1 MKKSTYLLTLLLT
14 ALFCLPWTSTAWAY
28 DPVTVANGTNKN
40 ACVPLYGN
48 WADAYQ
54 HFQVIY
60 PAADLAEMTGKQ
72 ITSMKFYIASTS
84 TVSKVWNGTF
94 KIRLAE
100 TESTYFNGAFI
111 NITSAPVYTGSLDGR
126 TREVLITFT
135 EAYTY
140 NGGNLLFDLQDE
152 TSGDNY
158 NDASFLGVGQGY
170 NSAVGNYS
178 STSVA
183 AVTATNRAF
192 IPKTTFTYE
201 DPSSCAKPTDLT
213 KGTITANSASFSWTA
228 GGSESEWQYLC
239 LPADEEADWE
249 GSAVKTATSAS
260 VTVEDLNPS
269 TAYKFYVRANCG
281 GSDGQSAAVSVAF
294 KTPCVAVSSL
304 PWGDDDFADVTTG
317 SSVSNIPDC
326 WNRIAYEYE
335 DYWSSAVTKYPYVQS
350 GSGHSGSGSKN
361 LFFYGGGASSA
372 QTIIL
377 PLFAEKPS
385 KLSISFW
392 YKNSDYA
399 SYGDAQIGY
408 MTDPTNAASFNV
420 LKTLAKVTDWTYV
433 NAFAMTGAPDNS
445 YIAIR
450 FAGGSSD
457 YGSLYIDGVSV
468 DLAPSCLAPSAP
480 TASDI
485 TTNSAKLTWT
495 ANSGESAWTL
505 QYSTDGETWT
515 DKAVSAKPYTLEDLS
530 ANTLYYVRVKAKC
543 GATDE
548 SSYGEIAS
556 FRTECGAITV
566 TTWPYNFNDDET
578 NGYPVCWDRITN
590 YDSFDGVY
598 YPMVTTSSAYDGKSL
613 MFYGGGS
620 TTSLS
625 ATLPPFSTPIKDL
638 VLSFYY
644 ESSVSGYSQYG
655 KLVVGYMT
663 DPADANTFVE
673 VETLDQSASYI
684 EAGPIAFAGAPDNAR
699 ITIRYANGTSD
710 YGSAYVDNLVVEEA
724 PSCMRPGKPAV
735 TTASLTANSAVVT
748 WTAGGSESA
757 WKLQYKAE
765 GGDWSE
771 EIAVDAASYTL
782 TSLTATT
789 TYYVRVKAVCGQEE
803 ISEWSAEGDFTT
815 DCGTMP
821 MPFEEYFSSSS
832 AYPAC
837 WNASPNTGNYRWT
850 PNSEYVS
857 SISSYNY
864 EIRLRGSNASSE
876 LSTPSIALS
885 EDAVLKFRWKNGSS
899 TKITANVYIS
909 KDGGATRE
917 LLPNDLST
925 KVTSWTNKTIDLSD
939 YTGETVI
946 LYFVSSTGNSTSSY
960 AFLDDVQ
967 VIAKP
972 CEALA
977 APTAAPTI
985 DGGTISWTG
994 NAKALRYQAV
1004 GASTWNTVAVTTTSY
1019 LLTGLE
1025 ASTSYNV
1032 QVQAACAAGDDDL
1045 WSNSLTFTT
1054 RCAATDELPY
1064 SNNFDAEESNELPA
1078 CWSKISATD
1087 YPYVYSGAAAYGGSG
1102 KFLYFYGS
1110 AEQIAVLPALTADL
1124 STLTFSLYYKGG
1136 SANFQLGYVKA
1147 DGVTFVA
1154 LETLPALT
1162 AFGAEPYELDLV
1174 SISAEAKYLAIRY
1187 SSTSNYAS
1195 GYVDNVVVK
1204 KTPTCFKPAS
1214 IAASAITAN
1223 SATVAWTASGK
1234 GETQYQ
1240 YVCVPAGETPDW
1252 TAATLTDELSA
1263 TLTTLAPTTAYDFY
1277 VRSYCDTEDQSDAV
1291 KTSFTTK
1298 CAAAALPFD
1307 EDFDA
1312 VADYDMPECWNAYA
1326 ATYYAAY
1333 VANGQLHAD
1342 APKTNATVIVLP
1354 ELEASFVG
1362 ASVAFNYS
1370 TSNGTLEVGYVTD
1383 AEDKNSFVA
1392 VSEAL
1397 TAASTT
1403 QVLVPFTAGSGNIA
1417 FRFIGNTG
1425 DGDLYLD
1432 NVRVSTTLVLAN
1444 DADNTAAL
1452 AANEGQTL
1460 DVQIGRTFFKGV
1472 GNNTIC
1478 LPFSLP
1484 TLDGTPLEGGTL
1496 LAFKYGYVENG
1507 ELLLRVYPAESM
1519 EAGVPYLISWE
1530 DGDNIVNPVFKSVTI
1545 AAAQGKSVGE
1555 NNDVQFVGIFAPEIF
1570 PQDDKTKL
1578 FMLTNDQ
1585 IAWSGVEANV
1595 ANSLK
1600 SFRAYFQTN
1609 TAVGSTSSN
1618 APIRHGMPARIVMQ
1632 EQVATGMENVQGEN
1646 KTVKL
1651 LENDQVVIIRNG
1663 KKYNAA
1669 GQLVK

>member
-1 MKKSTYLLTLLLT
+1 MLKKINSFLILLT
-14 ALFCLPWTSTAWAY
+14 ALLCFGTTNAWGEELTVADGGSTNATLPIYGYYCDAAQHNQFIIPASELEEMQGGTITALKFYPTSAVTSWSGNKKVPSVTISLAEVSAADLSSGLNSETCTQVWSGNADLSTGEWIIEFESGTSFLY
-28 DPVTVANGTNKN
+28 GNNNLLVDIVTVAAGWKDVNFFGQSSTN
-40 ACVPLYGN
+40 AG
-48 WADAYQ
+48 
-54 HFQVIY
+54 
-60 PAADLAEMTGKQ
+60 
-72 ITSMKFYIASTS
+72 
-84 TVSKVWNGTF
+84 
-94 KIRLAE
+94 
-100 TESTYFNGAFI
+100 
-111 NITSAPVYTGSLDGR
+111 
-126 TREVLITFT
+126 
-135 EAYTY
+135 
-140 NGGNLLFDLQDE
+140 
-152 TSGDNY
+152 
-158 NDASFLGVGQGY
+158 
-170 NSAVGNYS
+170 YS
-178 STSVA
+178 SANYPTKTS
-183 AVTATNRAF
+183 F
-192 IPKTTFTYE
+192 IPKTTFTYVPLPKE
-201 DPSSCAKPTDLT
+201 GPALKVKDGMTNIATGYDYSFGLALAGTTKTFTLSNPGTESVTLNIAATNGFTVAPANVTIAAGGEETLTVTMPSVSATGVVTITPTAAGLDAFVINVKGTVKDPSRLFDTLLGGALPQDWTTS
-213 KGTITANSASFSWTA
+213 GSWTWSTTNGA
-228 GGSESEWQYLC
+228 NASAWYESSNVRLITPLVIVEEGETFFFDAQGTYEGYQGVAFEYS
-239 LPADEEADWE
+239 ADGTNWTK
-249 GSAVKTATSAS
+249 SSTAT
-260 VTVEDLNPS
+260 T
-269 TAYKFYVRANCG
+269 
-281 GSDGQSAAVSVAF
+281 
-294 KTPCVAVSSL
+294 VSSD
-304 PWGDDDFADVTTG
+304 WQTFEISD
-317 SSVSNIPDC
+317 IPAGKYY
-326 WNRIAYEYE
+326 IAIHG
-335 DYWSSAVTKYPYVQS
+335 WRVNVR
-350 GSGHSGSGSKN
+350 N
-361 LFFYGGGASSA
+361 FYGGLLPAKPKDLNLVSKTSSS
-372 QTIIL
+372 L
-377 PLFAEKPS
+377 
-385 KLSISFW
+385 
-392 YKNSDYA
+392 
-399 SYGDAQIGY
+399 
-408 MTDPTNAASFNV
+408 
-420 LKTLAKVTDWTYV
+420 TLDWT
-433 NAFAMTGAPDNS
+433 P
-445 YIAIR
+445 
-450 FAGGSSD
+450 AGSE
-457 YGSLYIDGVSV
+457 
-468 DLAPSCLAPSAP
+468 
-480 TASDI
+480 TAWI
-485 TTNSAKLTWT
+485 
-495 ANSGESAWTL
+495 L
-505 QYSTDGETWT
+505 QYSADGTNWSS
-515 DKAVSAKPYTLEDLS
+515 DVAVNAKPFELS
-530 ANTLYYVRVKAKC
+530 GLNAGAKYYVRVKANV
-543 GATDE
+543 AD
-548 SSYGEIAS
+548 GEWSNVAS
-556 FRTECGAITV
+556 FVTECGAITA
-566 TTWPYNFNDDET
+566 TSWPYNFDDDEN
-578 NGYPVCWDRITN
+578 NGYPVCWDRIINNDDYQGIT
-590 YDSFDGVY
+590 
-598 YPMVTTSSAYDGKSL
+598 PIVTTSSAYDGKSL

-620 TTSLS
+620 TTALS

-638 VLSFYY
+638 VISFYY
-644 ESSVSGYSQYG
+644 KSSVSGYSQYG

-724 PSCMRPGKPAV
+724 PSCMKPGKPAV

-789 TYYVRVKAVCGQEE
+789 TYYVRVKAVCSSVE
-803 ISEWSAEGDFTT
+803 ISDWSSEGEFTT
-815 DCGTMP
+815 PCGVSA

-837 WNASPNTGNYRWT
+837 WNASPNTGNYRWA
-850 PNSEYVS
+850 PYYEYVS
-857 SISSYNY
+857 STSSYNY

-946 LYFVSSTGNSTSSY
+946 IYFVSATGNSTSSY
-960 AFLDDVQ
+960 AYLDDVQ
-967 VIAKP
+967 VIVKP

-1312 VADYDMPECWNAYA
+1312 VADYDMPECWNVYA

-1432 NVRVSTTLVLAN
+1432 NVRVSTTLVLA
-1444 DADNTAAL
+1444 DNVDNSNVL
-1452 AANEGQTL
+1452 AANIGNTVDVEFHRTL
-1460 DVQIGRTFFKGV
+1460 LGNGDYNTF
-1472 GNNTIC
+1472 C
-1478 LPFSLP
+1478 LPFSLNA
-1484 TLDGTPLEGGTL
+1484 EQ
-1496 LAFKYGYVENG
+1496 LAESPIANFKIKAFDYATIENE
-1507 ELLLRVYPAESM
+1507 ELLIAISPASSIQ
-1519 EAGVPYLISWE
+1519 AGVPY
-1530 DGDNIVNPVFKSVTI
+1530 FI
-1545 AAAQGKSVGE
+1545 A
-1555 NNDVQFVGIFAPEIF
+1555 NNDNEENQTVQFFQNVVISASEP
-1570 PQDDKTKL
+1570 
-1578 FMLTNDQ
+1578 
-1585 IAWSGVEANV
+1585 ANV
-1595 ANSLK
+1595 AKGDVTFQGVINPVELDAQGENDAHNELFLAAGNK
-1600 SFRAYFQTN
+1600 IYWPMQNKTVKGFRAYFKVN
-1609 TAVGSTSSN
+1609 VNSGALHIK
-1618 APIRHGMPARIVMQ
+1618 AGMPARIVERMQ
-1632 EQVATGMENVQGEN
+1632 TPTGIEDVRGDV
-1646 KTVKL
+1646 KSLKL
-1651 LENDQVVIIRNG
+1651 LENGQVVIIRNG
-1663 KKYNAA
+1663 VKYTIQ
-1669 GQLVK
+1669 GQVISK

>member
-1 MKKSTYLLTLLLT
+1 MRKIYSYFLSLMLT
-14 ALFCLPWTSTAWAY
+14 AFLCIPWGSKVWAY
-28 DPVTVANGTNKN
+28 DPVTVADGTNKN

-100 TESTYFNGAFI
+100 TESTYFTGAFI

-178 STSVA
+178 STGVA

-213 KGTITANSASFSWTA
+213 KGTITANSASFTWTA
-228 GGSESEWQYLC
+228 GASETQWQYLC
-239 LPADEEADWE
+239 LPADEEPDWA
-249 GSAVKTATSAS
+249 SASVKTATSAS
-260 VTVEDLNPS
+260 ATVDGLTPQTS
-269 TAYKFYVRANCG
+269 YKFYVRANCG
-281 GSDGQSAAVSVAF
+281 GADGQSAEVSVGF
-294 KTPCVAVSSL
+294 KTSCVAVSTL
-304 PWGDDDFADVTTG
+304 PWNDEDFADVTTG

-433 NAFAMTGAPDNS
+433 NAFAMAGAPDNS

-480 TASDI
+480 MASDI

-515 DKAVSAKPYTLEDLS
+515 DKAVSAKPYTLEGLS

-556 FRTECGAITV
+556 FRTACGATTALNENFDTYAANSQPACWEMIT
-566 TTWPYNFNDDET
+566 YYDD
-578 NGYPVCWDRITN
+578 WSD
-590 YDSFDGVY
+590 VY
-598 YPMVTTSSAYDGKSL
+598 YPLVSASNAYSGNNSL
-613 MFYGGGS
+613 TFSGGGS
-620 TTSLS
+620 VANSPI
-625 ATLPPFSTPIKDL
+625 AILPQFEDPISTRAL
-638 VLSFYY
+638 TFYY
-644 ESSVSGYSQYG
+644 KNSSTSASYAS
-655 KLVVGYMT
+655 LTVGYIT
-663 DPADANTFVE
+663 DPADASTFVA
-673 VETLDQSASYI
+673 VETLEKTTTYTPVGPYI
-684 EAGPIAFAGAPDNAR
+684 FTDAPDGAYFAIQYTGGSSN
-699 ITIRYANGTSD
+699 
-710 YGSAYVDNLVVEEA
+710 YGEAYIDNVVVEEA
-724 PSCMRPGKPAV
+724 PSCILPSGVNASSVTDEGAV
-735 TTASLTANSAVVT
+735 IS
-748 WTAGGSESA
+748 WTAGGSETA
-757 WKLQYKAE
+757 WALQYKRYD
-765 GGDWSE
+765 GDWSAD
-771 EIAVDAASYTL
+771 INVTTASYTL
-782 TSLTATT
+782 TGLDANTN
-789 TYYVRVKAVCGQEE
+789 YYVRVKALCGGEDV
-803 ISEWSAEGDFTT
+803 SDWTNSLNFKTTCGVSA
-815 DCGTMP
+815 
-821 MPFEEYFSSSS
+821 MPFEEDFGSTS
-832 AYPAC
+832 AIPDC
-837 WNASPNTGNYRWT
+837 WTVGKTGG
-850 PNSEYVS
+850 
-857 SISSYNY
+857 SYQWAPDY
-864 EIRLRGSNASSE
+864 D
-876 LSTPSIALS
+876 TPSNYY
-885 EDAVLKFRWKNGSS
+885 LKFRTSSGSTYSYLTLPAIALTEDAQLTFDWRNSNNVTADLLIS
-899 TKITANVYIS
+899 T
-909 KDGGATRE
+909 DGGATFTSI
-917 LLPNDLST
+917 PNHGLSATASSWESKKYDLSA
-925 KVTSWTNKTIDLSD
+925 

-946 LYFVSSTGNSTSSY
+946 ICFRGYNGTANRYIRIDNIRVE
-960 AFLDDVQ
+960 
-967 VIAKP
+967 AKP

-1004 GASTWNTVAVTTTSY
+1004 GASTWNTVAVTGTSY

-1032 QVQAACAAGDDDL
+1032 QVQVVCAAGDDDL

-1087 YPYVYSGAAAYGGSG
+1087 YPYVYSGTAAYGGTG

-1162 AFGAEPYELDLV
+1162 AFGAEPYELDLA
-1174 SISAEAKYLAIRY
+1174 SIPAEAKYLAIRY

-1252 TAATLTDELSA
+1252 AAATLTDELSA

-1277 VRSYCDTEDQSDAV
+1277 VRSYCGTEDQSDAV
-1291 KTSFTTK
+1291 KASFTTK

-1312 VADYDMPECWNAYA
+1312 VADYDMPECWNVYA
-1326 ATYYAAY
+1326 ATYYSAY
-1333 VANGQLHAD
+1333 VANGQLRAD

-1425 DGDLYLD
+1425 EGDLYLD
-1432 NVRVSTTLVLAN
+1432 NIRVSNTLVLAN

-1452 AANEGQTL
+1452 EANNGLTL
-1460 DVQIGRTFFKGV
+1460 DVQIDRTFFPGV
-1472 GNNTIC
+1472 GFNTIC

-1484 TLDGTPLEGGTL
+1484 TLVGTPLEGGEL

-1507 ELLLRVYPAESM
+1507 ELLLRVYPTDAI

-1530 DGDNIVNPVFKSVTI
+1530 TGANIVSPIFKNVTI
-1545 AAAQGKSVGE
+1545 AASEGKAVGE
-1555 NNDVQFVGIFAPEIF
+1555 NDDVKFVGIFAPQIF
-1570 PQDDKTKL
+1570 PQGDKTKIFVL
-1578 FMLTNDQ
+1578 ANNQM
-1585 IAWSGVEANV
+1585 AWSGVEATA

-1600 SFRAYFQTN
+1600 SFRAYFQTI
-1609 TAVGSTSSN
+1609 TEVGGGANN
-1618 APIRHGMPARIVMQ
+1618 APIYNGMPARIVKQ
-1632 EQVATGMENVQGEN
+1632 ESSATDIDNIYGNDV
-1646 KTVKL
+1646 KSIKL
-1651 LENDQVVIIRNG
+1651 LENNQVVIIRNG
-1663 KKYNAA
+1663 VKYNVQ
-1669 GQLVK
+1669 GQVIK

>member
-1 MKKSTYLLTLLLT
+1 MRKIYSYFLSLMLT
-14 ALFCLPWTSTAWAY
+14 AFLCIPWATTAQAAQSLPYSYGFEDYNLATDGWTTQNPSEL
-28 DPVTVANGTNKN
+28 NSS
-40 ACVPLYGN
+40 
-48 WADAYQ
+48 
-54 HFQVIY
+54 
-60 PAADLAEMTGKQ
+60 E
-72 ITSMKFYIASTS
+72 
-84 TVSKVWNGTF
+84 F
-94 KIRLAE
+94 KIA
-100 TESTYFNGAFI
+100 
-111 NITSAPVYTGSLDGR
+111 GSGVQKTDYYGFR
-126 TREVLITFT
+126 F
-135 EAYTY
+135 
-140 NGGNLLFDLQDE
+140 
-152 TSGDNY
+152 SSY
-158 NDASFLGVGQGY
+158 NDMGK
-170 NSAVGNYS
+170 N
-178 STSVA
+178 T
-183 AVTATNRAF
+183 
-192 IPKTTFTYE
+192 
-201 DPSSCAKPTDLT
+201 
-213 KGTITANSASFSWTA
+213 
-228 GGSESEWQYLC
+228 QYLISPE
-239 LPADEEADWE
+239 LD
-249 GSAVKTATSAS
+249 
-260 VTVEDLNPS
+260 
-269 TAYKFYVRANCG
+269 
-281 GSDGQSAAVSVAF
+281 
-294 KTPCVAVSSL
+294 TPNGVNV
-304 PWGDDDFADVTTG
+304 
-317 SSVSNIPDC
+317 
-326 WNRIAYEYE
+326 
-335 DYWSSAVTKYPYVQS
+335 
-350 GSGHSGSGSKN
+350 
-361 LFFYGGGASSA
+361 
-372 QTIIL
+372 
-377 PLFAEKPS
+377 
-385 KLSISFW
+385 SFW
-392 YKNSDYA
+392 YKASSASGTEKFKVGYSTLGTDISDFVFGDEISYKSTTWKEYTNTFPIGTKYVAIYYYA
-399 SYGDAQIGY
+399 DYQFRLYVDDFSFTNAGLAPAEGPSLSVKNGAATIATGYDYSFGLALAGTTKTFTLSNPGTESVTLNIAATNGFTVAPANVTIAAGGEETLTVTMPSVSATGVVTITPTAAGLDAFVINVSGTIKDPSRLFDTLLGGALPQDWTTSGSWTWSTTNGANASAWYESNNVRLITPLVTVEEGETFFFDAQGTYEGY
-408 MTDPTNAASFNV
+408 QGVAFEYSADGTNWTKSSTATTVSS
-420 LKTLAKVTDWTYV
+420 DWQTFEISDIPAGKY
-433 NAFAMTGAPDNS
+433 
-445 YIAIR
+445 YIAIHGWR
-450 FAGGSSD
+450 VNVRNFYGGMLPAKPQDLTLESKTSN
-457 YGSLYIDGVSV
+457 SLTLDWTPAASE
-468 DLAPSCLAPSAP
+468 
-480 TASDI
+480 TAWI
-485 TTNSAKLTWT
+485 
-495 ANSGESAWTL
+495 L
-505 QYSTDGETWT
+505 QYSADGTNWSS
-515 DKAVSAKPYTLEDLS
+515 DVAVNAKPFELS
-530 ANTLYYVRVKAKC
+530 GLNAGAKYYVRVKANV
-543 GATDE
+543 ADSE
-548 SSYGEIAS
+548 WSNVAS
-556 FRTECGAITV
+556 FVTECGAITA
-566 TTWPYNFNDDET
+566 TTWTYHFNDDEN
-578 NGYPVCWDRITN
+578 NGYPVCWDRIINNDDYQGIT
-590 YDSFDGVY
+590 
-598 YPMVTTSSAYDGKSL
+598 PIVTTSSAYDGKSL

-620 TTSLS
+620 TTALS

-638 VLSFYY
+638 VLSFNYK
-644 ESSVSGYSQYG
+644 SSVSSSYSQYG

-673 VETLDQSASYI
+673 VETLDQSASYT

-710 YGSAYVDNLVVEEA
+710 YGSAYVDNLVIEEA
-724 PSCMRPGKPAV
+724 PSCMKPGKPAAAA
-735 TTASLTANSAVVT
+735 ASLTANSAVVT

-789 TYYVRVKAVCGQEE
+789 TYYVRVKAICG
-803 ISEWSAEGDFTT
+803 SEDVSDWSSVGEFTT
-815 DCGTMP
+815 PCGTMS
-821 MPFEEYFSSSS
+821 MPFEENFSSSS
-832 AYPAC
+832 VLPDC
-837 WNASPNTGNYRWT
+837 WDRSATGNYSWS
-850 PNSEYVS
+850 PYSEYVS
-857 SISSYNY
+857 GGYNY
-864 EIRLRGSNASSE
+864 YIRLRGSSSSYT
-876 LSTPSIALS
+876 LSTPSINLS
-885 EDAVLKFRWKNGSS
+885 EDAVLKFNWKNGSS
-899 TKITANVYIS
+899 TKINANVYIS
-909 KDGGATRE
+909 TDGGATKT

-925 KVTSWTNKTIDLSD
+925 KVTSWTGKTIDLSD

-960 AFLDDVQ
+960 AYLDDVQ
-967 VIAKP
+967 VIVKP

-1004 GASTWNTVAVTTTSY
+1004 GASTWNTVAVTSTSY

-1032 QVQAACAAGDDDL
+1032 QVQTACATSDDDL

-1087 YPYVYSGAAAYGGSG
+1087 YPYVYSGAAAYGGTG

-1154 LETLPALT
+1154 LDAALPALS
-1162 AFGAEPYELDLV
+1162 AFSAEPYELDLA
-1174 SISAEAKYLAIRY
+1174 SIPAEAKYLAIRY

-1252 TAATLTDELSA
+1252 AAATLTDELSA

-1277 VRSYCDTEDQSDAV
+1277 VRSYCGTEDQSDAV
-1291 KTSFTTK
+1291 KASFTTK

-1312 VADYDMPECWNAYA
+1312 VADYDMPECWNVYA
-1326 ATYYAAY
+1326 ATYYSAY
-1333 VANGQLHAD
+1333 VANGQLRAD

-1425 DGDLYLD
+1425 EGDLYLD
-1432 NVRVSTTLVLAN
+1432 NIRVSNTLVLAN

-1452 AANEGQTL
+1452 EANNGQTL
-1460 DVQIGRTFFKGV
+1460 DVQIDRTFFPGV
-1472 GNNTIC
+1472 GFNTIC

-1484 TLDGTPLEGGTL
+1484 TLVGTPLEGGEL

-1507 ELLLRVYPAESM
+1507 ELLLRVYPTDAI

-1530 DGDNIVNPVFKSVTI
+1530 TGENIVSPIFKNVTI
-1545 AAAQGKSVGE
+1545 AASEGKAVGE
-1555 NNDVQFVGIFAPEIF
+1555 NDDVKFVGIFAPQIF
-1570 PQDDKTKL
+1570 PQGDKTKIFVL
-1578 FMLTNDQ
+1578 ANNQM
-1585 IAWSGVEANV
+1585 AWSGVEATA

-1600 SFRAYFQTN
+1600 SFRAYFQTI
-1609 TAVGSTSSN
+1609 TEVGGGANN
-1618 APIRHGMPARIVMQ
+1618 APIYNGMPARIVKQ
-1632 EQVATGMENVQGEN
+1632 ESSATDIDNIYGNDV
-1646 KTVKL
+1646 KSIKL
-1651 LENDQVVIIRNG
+1651 LENNQVVIIRNG
-1663 KKYNAA
+1663 VKYNVQ
-1669 GQLVK
+1669 GQVIK

>member
-14 ALFCLPWTSTAWAY
+14 ALFCLPWASNAWG
-28 DPVTVANGTNKN
+28 DELLVADGTNTN
-40 ACVPLYGN
+40 SYVPIYGN

-60 PAADLAEMTGKQ
+60 PATDLAEMAGKQ
-72 ITSMKFYIASTS
+72 ITSMKFYISTS
-84 TVSKVWNGTF
+84 SSVSKVWNGTYT
-94 KIRLAE
+94 IRLAE
-100 TESTYFNGAFI
+100 TESTYFSDAFI
-111 NITSAPVYTGSLDGR
+111 EVTSEPVYSGSLDGR

-135 EAYTY
+135 DPYVY

-152 TSGDNY
+152 TYGDNY
-158 NDASFLGVGQGY
+158 NAASFYGVGQASNTAIG
-170 NSAVGNYS
+170 SYS
-178 STSVA
+178 SSSVA
-183 AVTATNRAF
+183 DVAATGRAF

-201 DPSSCAKPTDLT
+201 TPATCKKPSNLLRTAVS
-213 KGTITANSASFSWTA
+213 ANSASFSWAA
-228 GGSESEWQYLC
+228 GASETQWQYLC
-239 LPADEEADWE
+239 LLADEEPDWA
-249 GSAVKTATSAS
+249 SASVKTATSAS
-260 VTVEDLNPS
+260 ATVDGLTPQTS
-269 TAYKFYVRANCG
+269 YKFYVRANCG
-281 GSDGQSAAVSVAF
+281 GADGQSAEVSVDF
-294 KTPCVAVSSL
+294 KTSCVAVSSL
-304 PWGDDDFADVTTG
+304 PWNDEDFADVTTG

-408 MTDPTNAASFNV
+408 MTDPTNAASFTV

-433 NAFAMTGAPDNS
+433 NAFAMAGAPDNS

-495 ANSGESAWTL
+495 ANSGETAWTL

-515 DKAVSAKPYTLEDLS
+515 DKAVSAKPYTLEGLS

-548 SSYGEIAS
+548 SAYSEIAS
-556 FRTECGAITV
+556 FRTACGAISTLPWKYGFEDA
-566 TTWPYNFNDDET
+566 TDET
-578 NGYPVCWDRITN
+578 LPACWNSIPYDYYGTDIPYVDSYSTANNGSKYM
-590 YDSFDGVY
+590 Y
-598 YPMVTTSSAYDGKSL
+598 
-613 MFYGGGS
+613 FYGGGAS
-620 TTSLS
+620 SS
-625 ATLPPFSTPIKDL
+625 SIAILPEFEESISGL

-644 ESSVSGYSQYG
+644 KNSSVNANYA
-655 KLVVGYMT
+655 KLKVGYIT
-663 DPADANTFVE
+663 DPSDASSFVA
-673 VETLDQSASYI
+673 VETLDQVTSYAKVGPFAFTGAP
-684 EAGPIAFAGAPDNAR
+684 AGAHMAIRFAG
-699 ITIRYANGTSD
+699 GS
-710 YGSAYVDNLVVEEA
+710 SAYGTAYLDDITVDIA
-724 PSCMRPGKPAV
+724 PSCMQPSGVKATSVTDEGAV
-735 TTASLTANSAVVT
+735 IS
-748 WTAGGSESA
+748 WTAGGSETA
-757 WKLQYKAE
+757 WALQYKRYD
-765 GGDWSE
+765 GDWSAD
-771 EIAVDAASYTL
+771 INVTTASYTL
-782 TSLTATT
+782 TGLDANTN
-789 TYYVRVKAVCGQEE
+789 YYVRVKALCGGEDV
-803 ISEWSAEGDFTT
+803 SDWTNSLNFKTTCGVSA
-815 DCGTMP
+815 
-821 MPFEEYFSSSS
+821 MPFEEDFGSTS
-832 AYPAC
+832 AIPDC
-837 WNASPNTGNYRWT
+837 WTVGKTGG
-850 PNSEYVS
+850 
-857 SISSYNY
+857 SYQWAPDY
-864 EIRLRGSNASSE
+864 D
-876 LSTPSIALS
+876 TPSNYY
-885 EDAVLKFRWKNGSS
+885 LKFRTSSGSTYSYLTLPAIALTEDAQLTFDWRNSNNVTADLLIS
-899 TKITANVYIS
+899 TN
-909 KDGGATRE
+909 GGATFTSI
-917 LLPNDLST
+917 PNHGLSATASSWKSMKYDLSA
-925 KVTSWTNKTIDLSD
+925 

-946 LYFVSSTGNSTSSY
+946 ICFRGYNGTANRYLRIDNIRV
-960 AFLDDVQ
+960 D
-967 VIAKP
+967 AKP

-1004 GASTWNTVAVTTTSY
+1004 GASTWNTVAVTGTSY

-1032 QVQAACAAGDDDL
+1032 QVQVACAAGDDDL

-1087 YPYVYSGAAAYGGSG
+1087 YPYVYSGAAAYGGTG

-1154 LETLPALT
+1154 METLPALS
-1162 AFGAEPYELDLV
+1162 AFDAEPYELDLA
-1174 SISAEAKYLAIRY
+1174 SIPAEAKYLAIRY

-1214 IAASAITAN
+1214 IAASALTAN

-1234 GETQYQ
+1234 GETQYE
-1240 YVCVPAGETPDW
+1240 YVYVLAGETPDW
-1252 TAATLTDELSA
+1252 AAATLTDELSA
-1263 TLTTLAPTTAYDFY
+1263 TLTTLAPTTEYDFY
-1277 VRSYCDTEDQSDAV
+1277 VRSYCGTEDQSDAV
-1291 KTSFTTK
+1291 MTSFTTK

-1312 VADYDMPECWNAYA
+1312 VADYDMPECWNVYA

-1342 APKTNATVIVLP
+1342 APKTNATMIVLP

-1362 ASVAFNYS
+1362 ASVAFDYS
-1370 TSNGTLEVGYVTD
+1370 TSNGTLQVGYVTD
-1383 AEDKNSFVA
+1383 AEDMTTFVA

-1432 NVRVSTTLVLAN
+1432 NIRVSNTLVLAN
-1444 DADNTAAL
+1444 DGDNTAAL
-1452 AANEGQTL
+1452 AANNGQTL
-1460 DVQIGRTFFKGV
+1460 DVQINRTFYADGGF
-1472 GNNTIC
+1472 NTIC
-1478 LPFSLP
+1478 LPFGLP
-1484 TLDGTPLEGGTL
+1484 TLDGTPLEGGEL

-1507 ELLLRVYPAESM
+1507 ELLLRVYPTEAI
-1519 EAGVPYLISWE
+1519 EAGVPYLISWAE
-1530 DGDNIVNPVFKSVTI
+1530 GSDIVSPLFKSVTI
-1545 AAAQGKSVGE
+1545 AASAGKSVGE
-1555 NNDVQFVGIFAPEIF
+1555 NDDVKFVGIFAPDTF
-1570 PQDDKTKL
+1570 QLDDKTKL
-1578 FMLTNDQ
+1578 FMLANNQ
-1585 IAWSGVEANV
+1585 IAWSGYDGH
-1595 ANSLK
+1595 SLK

-1609 TAVGSTSSN
+1609 TPVGTEPSN
-1618 APIRHGMPARIVMQ
+1618 APIRHGMPARIVMG
-1632 EQVATGMENVQGEN
+1632 EQIATGCENIQGGQVQSL
-1646 KTVKL
+1646 KV
-1651 LENDQVVIIRNG
+1651 LENNQVVIIRNG
-1663 KKYNAA
+1663 VKYNLQ
-1669 GQLVK
+1669 GQKIQ

>member
-1 MKKSTYLLTLLLT
+1 MLKKINSFLILLT
-14 ALFCLPWTSTAWAY
+14 ALLCFGAGNAWGEELTVADGGSTNATLPIYGYNCDAAQHNQFIIPASELEEMQGGTITALKFYPTSAVTSWSGNKKVPSVTISLAEVSAADLSSGLNSETCTQVWSGNADLSTGEWIIEFESGTSFVY
-28 DPVTVANGTNKN
+28 GNNNLLVDIVTVAAGWKDVNFSGQSSTN
-40 ACVPLYGN
+40 AG
-48 WADAYQ
+48 
-54 HFQVIY
+54 
-60 PAADLAEMTGKQ
+60 
-72 ITSMKFYIASTS
+72 
-84 TVSKVWNGTF
+84 
-94 KIRLAE
+94 
-100 TESTYFNGAFI
+100 
-111 NITSAPVYTGSLDGR
+111 
-126 TREVLITFT
+126 
-135 EAYTY
+135 
-140 NGGNLLFDLQDE
+140 
-152 TSGDNY
+152 
-158 NDASFLGVGQGY
+158 
-170 NSAVGNYS
+170 YS
-178 STSVA
+178 SANYPTKTS
-183 AVTATNRAF
+183 F
-192 IPKTTFTYE
+192 IPKTTFTYVPLPKE
-201 DPSSCAKPTDLT
+201 GPALKVKDGMTNIATGYDYSFGLALAGTTKTFTLSNPGTESVTLNIAATNGFTVAPANVTIAAGGEETLTVTMPSVSATGVVTITPTAAGLDAFVINVKGTVKDPSRLFDTLLGGALPQDWTTS
-213 KGTITANSASFSWTA
+213 GSWTWSTTNGA
-228 GGSESEWQYLC
+228 NASAWYESSNVRLITPLVIVEEGETFFFDAQGTYEGYQGVAFEYS
-239 LPADEEADWE
+239 ADGTNWTK
-249 GSAVKTATSAS
+249 SSTAT
-260 VTVEDLNPS
+260 T
-269 TAYKFYVRANCG
+269 
-281 GSDGQSAAVSVAF
+281 
-294 KTPCVAVSSL
+294 VSSD
-304 PWGDDDFADVTTG
+304 WQTFEISD
-317 SSVSNIPDC
+317 IPAGKYY
-326 WNRIAYEYE
+326 IAIHG
-335 DYWSSAVTKYPYVQS
+335 WRVNVR
-350 GSGHSGSGSKN
+350 N
-361 LFFYGGGASSA
+361 FYGGLLPAKPKDLNLVSKTSSS
-372 QTIIL
+372 L
-377 PLFAEKPS
+377 
-385 KLSISFW
+385 
-392 YKNSDYA
+392 
-399 SYGDAQIGY
+399 
-408 MTDPTNAASFNV
+408 
-420 LKTLAKVTDWTYV
+420 TLDWT
-433 NAFAMTGAPDNS
+433 P
-445 YIAIR
+445 
-450 FAGGSSD
+450 AGSE
-457 YGSLYIDGVSV
+457 
-468 DLAPSCLAPSAP
+468 
-480 TASDI
+480 TAWI
-485 TTNSAKLTWT
+485 
-495 ANSGESAWTL
+495 L
-505 QYSTDGETWT
+505 QYSADGTNWSS
-515 DKAVSAKPYTLEDLS
+515 DVAVNAKPFELS
-530 ANTLYYVRVKAKC
+530 GLNAGAKYYVRVKANV
-543 GATDE
+543 ADSE
-548 SSYGEIAS
+548 WSNVAS
-556 FRTECGAITV
+556 FVTECGAITA
-566 TTWPYNFNDDET
+566 TSWPYNFDDDEN
-578 NGYPVCWDRITN
+578 NGYPVCWDRIINNDDYQGIT
-590 YDSFDGVY
+590 
-598 YPMVTTSSAYDGKSL
+598 PIVTTSSAYDGKSL

-620 TTSLS
+620 TTALS

-638 VLSFYY
+638 VISFYY
-644 ESSVSGYSQYG
+644 KSSVSGYSQYG

-724 PSCMRPGKPAV
+724 PSCMRPGKPA
-735 TTASLTANSAVVT
+735 AAQADITANSAIVT
-748 WTAGGSESA
+748 WAAGGSESA
-757 WKLQYKAE
+757 WKLQYKAAN
-765 GGDWSE
+765 GDWSDD
-771 EIAVDAASYTL
+771 IVVNAASYTL
-782 TSLTATT
+782 TNLSPVT

-815 DCGTMP
+815 DCGIMP
-821 MPFEEYFSSSS
+821 MPFEVNFSSSS

-850 PNSEYVS
+850 PYSEYVS

-909 KDGGATRE
+909 KDGGATRK

-1110 AEQIAVLPALTADL
+1110 TEQIAVLPALTADL

-1312 VADYDMPECWNAYA
+1312 VADYDMPECWNVYA

-1646 KTVKL
+1646 KAVKL

>member
-14 ALFCLPWTSTAWAY
+14 ALFCLPWTSNAWAY
-28 DPVTVANGTNKN
+28 DPVTVADGTNKN

-84 TVSKVWNGTF
+84 TVSKVWNGIF

-100 TESTYFNGAFI
+100 TESTYFNEAFI

-178 STSVA
+178 STGVA

-239 LPADEEADWE
+239 LPADEEPDWA
-249 GSAVKTATSAS
+249 SASVKTATSAS
-260 VTVEDLNPS
+260 ATVDGLTPQTS
-269 TAYKFYVRANCG
+269 YKFYVRANCG
-281 GSDGQSAAVSVAF
+281 GADGQSAAVSAAF
-294 KTPCVAVSSL
+294 KTPCVAVSTL
-304 PWGDDDFADVTTG
+304 PWNDEDFADVTTG

-433 NAFAMTGAPDNS
+433 NAFALAGAPDNS

-548 SSYGEIAS
+548 SAYSEIAS
-556 FRTECGAITV
+556 FRTACGAITA
-566 TTWPYNFNDDET
+566 TSWPYNFNDDET

-620 TTSLS
+620 TTALG
-625 ATLPPFSTPIKDL
+625 ATLPSFSTPIKDL
-638 VLSFYY
+638 VLSFRYK
-644 ESSVSGYSQYG
+644 SSVSGYSQYG

-684 EAGPIAFAGAPDNAR
+684 EAGPIAFVGAPDNAR
-699 ITIRYANGTSD
+699 ITIRYAKGTSD

-724 PSCMRPGKPAV
+724 PSCMKPGKPAAA
-735 TTASLTANSAVVT
+735 TASLTANSAVVT

-789 TYYVRVKAVCGQEE
+789 TYYVRVKAVCSSVE
-803 ISEWSAEGDFTT
+803 ISDWSSEGEFTT
-815 DCGTMP
+815 PCGVSA

-832 AYPAC
+832 VLPDC
-837 WNASPNTGNYRWT
+837 WERSATGTYSWSPY
-850 PNSEYVS
+850 SEYVS
-857 SISSYNY
+857 GAYNY
-864 EIRLRGSNASSE
+864 YIRLRGSSSSYT
-876 LSTPSIALS
+876 LSMPSVYLS

-899 TKITANVYIS
+899 TKISANVYIS
-909 KDGGATRE
+909 TDGGTTKT

-925 KVTSWTNKTIDLSD
+925 KVTSWTDKTIDLSA

-946 LYFVSSTGNSTSSY
+946 IYFVSSTGNSTSSY
-960 AFLDDVQ
+960 AHLDDIK

-972 CEALA
+972 CEALTGLVA
-977 APTAAPTI
+977 APTM

-1004 GASTWNTVAVTTTSY
+1004 GASTWNTVAVTGTSY
-1019 LLTGLE
+1019 LLTGLA
-1025 ASTSYNV
+1025 ASASYNV
-1032 QVQAACAAGDDDL
+1032 QVQAECATGDDDV
-1045 WSNSLTFTT
+1045 WSASLTFTT

-1064 SNNFDAEESNELPA
+1064 SNNFDAEESNEMPA
-1078 CWSKISATD
+1078 CWSKISTTD
-1087 YPYVYSGAAAYGGSG
+1087 YPYVYSGAAAYGGTG

-1110 AEQIAVLPALTADL
+1110 TEQIAVLPALTADL

-1147 DGVTFVA
+1147 DGVSFVA
-1154 LETLPALT
+1154 LETLPTLS
-1162 AFGAEPYELDLV
+1162 AFGAEPYELDLA
-1174 SISAEAKYLAIRY
+1174 SIPAEAKYLAIRY
-1187 SSTSNYAS
+1187 TNSSNYAT
-1195 GYVDNVVVK
+1195 GFVDNVVVK

-1252 TAATLTDELSA
+1252 AAATLTDELSA
-1263 TLTTLAPTTAYDFY
+1263 TLATLVPTTAYDFY

-1291 KTSFTTK
+1291 MTSFTTK

-1312 VADYDMPECWNAYA
+1312 VADYDMPECWNVYA

-1362 ASVAFNYS
+1362 ASVAFDYS
-1370 TSNGTLEVGYVTD
+1370 TSNGTLQVGYVTD

-1425 DGDLYLD
+1425 EGNLYLD
-1432 NVRVSTTLVLAN
+1432 NIRVSNTLVMAN
-1444 DADNTAAL
+1444 DEDNTDAL
-1452 AANEGQTL
+1452 EANNGQTL
-1460 DVQIGRTFFKGV
+1460 DVQINRTFYADGYF
-1472 GNNTIC
+1472 NTVC

-1484 TLDGTPLEGGTL
+1484 TLDGTPLEGGEL

-1507 ELLLRVYPAESM
+1507 ELLLRVYPTDAI
-1519 EAGVPYLISWE
+1519 EAGVPYLISWTE
-1530 DGDNIVNPVFKSVTI
+1530 GENIVNPIFTSVTV
-1545 AAAQGKSVGE
+1545 AASEGKAVGE
-1555 NNDVQFVGIFAPEIF
+1555 NNDVKFVGIFAPDTF
-1570 PQDDKTKL
+1570 QLDDKTKL
-1578 FMLTNDQ
+1578 FMLANNQ
-1585 IAWSGVEANV
+1585 IAWSGYDGH
-1595 ANSLK
+1595 SLK

-1609 TAVGSTSSN
+1609 TPVGTEPSN
-1618 APIRHGMPARIVMQ
+1618 APIRHGMPARIVMG
-1632 EQVATGMENVQGEN
+1632 EQIATGCENIQGGQVQSL
-1646 KTVKL
+1646 KV
-1651 LENDQVVIIRNG
+1651 LENNQVVIIRNG
-1663 KKYNAA
+1663 VKYNLQ
-1669 GQLVK
+1669 GQKIQ

>member
-1 MKKSTYLLTLLLT
+1 MKKSTYLLALLLT
-14 ALFCLPWTSTAWAY
+14 ALFCLPWGSNVRA
-28 DPVTVANGTNKN
+28 DELTVAEGDNTTSYS
-40 ACVPLYGN
+40 PFYGN
-48 WADAYQ
+48 YVDAVQRNQIVYAISDLSEMSAMEGKSITAIKFYQ
-54 HFQVIY
+54 SNSYAWSGSFTIS
-60 PAADLAEMTGKQ
+60 LAETSGTG
-72 ITSMKFYIASTS
+72 FD
-84 TVSKVWNGTF
+84 SKVWFTDELTTVYEGTVTGGSVVTITFQNPYTYGGGNLLLDIQTKTTSSNYQNGTF
-94 KIRLAE
+94 KGN
-100 TESTYFNGAFI
+100 T
-111 NITSAPVYTGSLDGR
+111 NITTKKPA
-126 TREVLITFT
+126 
-135 EAYTY
+135 AYAY
-140 NGGNLLFDLQDE
+140 NGNVTTPYATLWNLPQ
-152 TSGDNY
+152 
-158 NDASFLGVGQGY
+158 
-170 NSAVGNYS
+170 
-178 STSVA
+178 
-183 AVTATNRAF
+183 
-192 IPKTTFTYE
+192 TTFTYE
-201 DPSSCAKPTDLT
+201 TPAACKKPSNLLSTA
-213 KGTITANSASFSWTA
+213 ISANSASFTWTA
-228 GGSESEWQYLC
+228 GASETQWQYLC
-239 LPADEEADWE
+239 LPADEEPDWA
-249 GSAVKTATSAS
+249 SASVKTATSAS
-260 VTVEDLNPS
+260 ATVDGLTPQTS
-269 TAYKFYVRANCG
+269 YKFYVRANCG
-281 GSDGQSAAVSVAF
+281 GADGQSAAVSAAF
-294 KTPCVAVSSL
+294 KTPCVAVSTL
-304 PWGDDDFADVTTG
+304 PWNDEDFADVTTG

-433 NAFAMTGAPDNS
+433 NAFALAGAPDNS

-485 TTNSAKLTWT
+485 TINSAKLTWT

-515 DKAVSAKPYTLEDLS
+515 DKAVSAKPYTLEGLS

-548 SSYGEIAS
+548 SAYSEIAS
-556 FRTECGAITV
+556 FRTACGAITA
-566 TTWPYNFNDDET
+566 TSWPYNFNDDET

-620 TTSLS
+620 TTALS
-625 ATLPPFSTPIKDL
+625 ATLPSFSTPIKDL
-638 VLSFYY
+638 VLSFRYK
-644 ESSVSGYSQYG
+644 SSVSGYSQYG

-724 PSCMRPGKPAV
+724 PSCMKPGKPAAA
-735 TTASLTANSAVVT
+735 TASLTANSAVVT

-789 TYYVRVKAVCGQEE
+789 TYYVRVKAICG
-803 ISEWSAEGDFTT
+803 SEDVSDWSSVGEFTT
-815 DCGTMP
+815 PCGVSA
-821 MPFEEYFSSSS
+821 MPFEENFSSSS
-832 AYPAC
+832 VLPDC
-837 WNASPNTGNYRWT
+837 WDRSATGTYSWSPY
-850 PNSEYVS
+850 SEYVS
-857 SISSYNY
+857 GGYNY
-864 EIRLRGSNASSE
+864 YIRLRGSSNSYT
-876 LSTPSIALS
+876 LSTPSINLS
-885 EDAVLKFRWKNGSS
+885 EDAVLKFNWKNGSS
-899 TKITANVYIS
+899 TKINANVYIS
-909 KDGGATRE
+909 TNGGATKT

-925 KVTSWTNKTIDLSD
+925 KVTSWTVKTIDLSD

-960 AFLDDVQ
+960 AYLDDVQ

-1004 GASTWNTVAVTTTSY
+1004 GASTWNTVAVTGTSY

-1032 QVQAACAAGDDDL
+1032 QVQVECAAGDDEA

-1064 SNNFDAEESNELPA
+1064 SNNFDAEESEEMPA

-1087 YPYVYSGAAAYGGSG
+1087 YPYVYSGAAAYGGTG

-1154 LETLPALT
+1154 LETLPTLT

-1174 SISAEAKYLAIRY
+1174 SIPAEAKYLAIRY

-1263 TLTTLAPTTAYDFY
+1263 TLTTLVPTTAYDFY

-1312 VADYDMPECWNAYA
+1312 VADYDMPECWNVYA
-1326 ATYYAAY
+1326 ATYYSAY
-1333 VANGQLHAD
+1333 VANGQLRAD

-1362 ASVAFNYS
+1362 ASVAFDYS
-1370 TSNGTLEVGYVTD
+1370 TSNGTLQVGYVTD

-1425 DGDLYLD
+1425 EGNLYLD
-1432 NVRVSTTLVLAN
+1432 NIRVSNTLVMAN
-1444 DADNTAAL
+1444 DEDNTDAL
-1452 AANEGQTL
+1452 EANNGQTL
-1460 DVQIGRTFFKGV
+1460 DIQINRTFYADGYF
-1472 GNNTIC
+1472 NTVC
-1478 LPFSLP
+1478 LPFGLP
-1484 TLDGTPLEGGTL
+1484 TLDGTPLEGGEL

-1507 ELLLRVYPAESM
+1507 ELLLRVYPTDAI
-1519 EAGVPYLISWE
+1519 EAGVPYLISWTAGE
-1530 DGDNIVNPVFKSVTI
+1530 NIVNPIFTSVTI
-1545 AAAQGKSVGE
+1545 AAFEGKAVGE
-1555 NNDVQFVGIFAPEIF
+1555 NDDVKFVGIFAPDTF
-1570 PQDDKTKL
+1570 QLDDKTKL
-1578 FMLTNDQ
+1578 FMLANNQ
-1585 IAWSGVEANV
+1585 IAWSGYDGH
-1595 ANSLK
+1595 SLK

-1609 TAVGSTSSN
+1609 TPVGTEPSN
-1618 APIRHGMPARIVMQ
+1618 APIRHGMPARIVMG
-1632 EQVATGMENVQGEN
+1632 EQIATGCENIQGGQVQSL
-1646 KTVKL
+1646 KV
-1651 LENDQVVIIRNG
+1651 LENNQVVIIRNG
-1663 KKYNAA
+1663 VKYNLQ
-1669 GQLVK
+1669 GHKIQ